1 MMTRQEI
8 CEAVSFLLESAEDRG
23 TTQGILVYSTFL
35 EKIESARDGE
45 AVQELLG
52 KLNHALAGIEAHGD
66 FTPEEYKQ
74 VLFLR
79 SGDETFRS

>member
-1 MMTRQEI
+1 MLTRHEI

-23 TTQGILVYSTFL
+23 TAQGILVYTTFL
-35 EKIESARDGE
+35 EMIESARDGT

-52 KLNHALAGIEAHGD
+52 KLNHNLAGIEAHGD

-79 SGDETFRS
+79 SGDETFKS